1 MAQRWE
7 NTTTETSSP
16 TPGQVLS
23 RRARARCAC
32 RTTNKHIW
40 ALLAFVLRHPP
51 HLRVACPDIMGSGRC
66 STMFRTSQ
74 KWTAAKIQGDK
85 PRSTYLDL
93 GFIDIVW
100 LVTSDSLHESV
111 GSESLTK
118 PVTMI
123 LLSLGGADGP
133 VGTPLAVDLVDLTDF
148 LTPPTGALLTTVPAA
163 FAGLWGRRA
172 RLPFRRVLWR
182 ISSSDWSSLP
192 DMLKAKRCDEDRSG
206 ILYQGAVPTRCSDGF

>member
-1 MAQRWE
+1 M
-7 NTTTETSSP
+7 
-16 TPGQVLS
+16 
-23 RRARARCAC
+23 
-32 RTTNKHIW
+32 
-40 ALLAFVLRHPP
+40 LAFVLKYPP
-51 HLRVACPDIMGSGRC
+51 HLRVAYPKIMCSGRC
-66 STMFRTSQ
+66 LKMFRTSQ
-74 KWTAAKIQGDK
+74 KRTAAKIQGDK

-100 LVTSDSLHESV
+100 LFTSDSVHERVHSDNH
-111 GSESLTK
+111 TK

-133 VGTPLAVDLVDLTDF
+133 VGTPLVADLVDLTDF

-172 RLPFRRVLWR
+172 RVPFRRVLWR

-192 DMLKAKRCDEDRSG
+192 DMLMVRRGDDIGS
-206 ILYQGAVPTRCSDGF
+206 AVVGQETISTRCSDGF